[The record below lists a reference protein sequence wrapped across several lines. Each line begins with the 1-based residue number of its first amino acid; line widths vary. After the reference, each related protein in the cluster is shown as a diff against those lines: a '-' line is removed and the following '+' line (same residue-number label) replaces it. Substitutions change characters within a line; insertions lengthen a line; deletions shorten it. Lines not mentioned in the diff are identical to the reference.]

1 MALFLKKN
9 AWVKTT
15 RFLKEFCTL
24 KYIFTNKENN
34 NKSRWFCLLMVRASM
49 DILFQS
55 FVSNKILLTPE
66 QQMPALDGLEWYLLY
81 YKIWKLKAGNWLID
95 GLFSWNYDLLGASSS
110 TFLFLIEEKGFTLQ
124 VIWKI
129 KRSAIT

>member
-1 MALFLKKN
+1 MALLKKN

-15 RFLKEFCTL
+15 RFLKEICTL

-66 QQMPALDGLEWYLLY
+66 QQMPALDGLE
-81 YKIWKLKAGNWLID
+81 
-95 GLFSWNYDLLGASSS
+95 
-110 TFLFLIEEKGFTLQ
+110 
-124 VIWKI
+124 
-129 KRSAIT
+129 